1 MKIQDQIKAIKELI
15 EATKEL
21 NGEYQDGW
29 EDVIEQG
36 EQVLNHLNSQSIK
49 NPQEELSK
57 STMRVERMFAA
68 VHSALHDE
76 IKAIEE
82 SGELI
87 YSVEVQKSL
96 TMMFNHVVDND
107 IERVFKSK

>member
-1 MKIQDQIKAIKELI
+1 MKIQDQIKAIKELV

-29 EDVIEQG
+29 SGVIEQG
-36 EQVLNHLNSQSIK
+36 EYLLNHLNDQLIK

-57 STMRVERMFAA
+57 STLRVERMFAA
-68 VHSALHDE
+68 INSALHDE
-76 IKAIEE
+76 IKVIEG

-96 TMMFNHVVDND
+96 AMMFDHVVNND
-107 IERVFKSK
+107 IKKIFKLQ